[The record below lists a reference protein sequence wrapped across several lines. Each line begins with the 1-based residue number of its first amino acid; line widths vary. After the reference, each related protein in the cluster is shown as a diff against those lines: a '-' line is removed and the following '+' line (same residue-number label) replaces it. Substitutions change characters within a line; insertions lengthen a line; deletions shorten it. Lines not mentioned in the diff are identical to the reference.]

1 MDHVTD
7 VRSAESRCAAEDQ
20 GCWEIK
26 GLCLF
31 RIWVKRFLISTA
43 ALFFFCTNW
52 SGLLTLWPDTR
63 VTRTLKYDRLVS
75 TFRHVEFKCWTNRRH
90 RTSESFWPRP
100 HLCLCLCLCMYQSQL
115 VFTARHH
122 QHNDM
127 FTIRV
132 NGTAVEVL
140 EGHQGALI
148 HTSSSDFCCLSGFS
162 CSFTSCVDVYYL
174 WAEVFLSGFYLTLE
188 TLF

>member
-115 VFTARHH
+115 VIISITTWLQSEWMELLWRCWRVTRGRSSTHH
-122 QHNDM
+122 PLTSAVSVVSLVASLPVWM
-127 FTIRV
+127 FIIC
-132 NGTAVEVL
+132 G
-140 EGHQGALI
+140 QK
-148 HTSSSDFCCLSGFS
+148 FF
-162 CSFTSCVDVYYL
+162 
-174 WAEVFLSGFYLTLE
+174 FLVSI
-188 TLF
+188 